1 MPQPITGLVLTLPLS
16 NTKYNLLALILA
28 AQAALG
34 TPPSDGNCSEVNI
47 YNNNALAGA
56 TVYIGGADLN
66 AATNNGFP
74 IFPTLTTGGQGASYR
89 FGPYP
94 GSSFPI
100 ANVWVQA
107 TANAATVQ
115 VLITNGA

>member
-1 MPQPITGLVLTLPLS
+1 MPQPITGLVLTLALA

-28 AQAALG
+28 AQTALG
-34 TPPSDGNCSEVNI
+34 TPQSDGNCSELNI
-47 YNNNALAGA
+47 YNNNALNGA
-56 TVYIGGADLN
+56 KVYVGGADLN

-74 IFPTLTTGGQGASYR
+74 LFPTLAAGGQGASYR

-100 ANVWVQA
+100 ANVWVQGSA
-107 TANAATVQ
+107 DAATLQ